1 MKKEKLSERKIY
13 LKPSA
18 SSLYIDSD
26 SYLLTGSPDTDFKP
40 HVIPPT
46 DEDGDDDDDIE
57 GW

>member
-1 MKKEKLSERKIY
+1 MKKEKLRERKIY

-40 HVIPPT
+40 HVVPPT

-57 GW
+57 G